1 MPRAKKKQVAP
12 FVINYATYGITLTE
26 HKNKLDRHYDGNL
39 KQFRDDLQANPYHVF
54 VDICDMSFTYADT
67 IIIRCHHANPD
78 AYCRC
83 QYAAYAALQKNEL
96 EGNTRMTD
104 AELARGVNEV
114 AHEAMSH
121 IVDVVKNDP
130 LIHYEPSRHL
140 VAFEQT
146 YQDEL
151 LIADHLKA
159 RLARHEPIE
168 HDIEQYRHDG
178 DMELTDEQMAALR
191 MVLDNDVCMINGS
204 AGCVDANTEF
214 FTGRGWKRIA
224 DYEDGDMV
232 LQYNE
237 DGTAELVEPMAYIKQ
252 PCDYL
257 WHFETPHSINQT
269 VCEQHRI
276 IYKWPNFNSIKETN
290 VLALKEKSD
299 NNINWNGRFIT
310 QFYHFGDGLNLTD
323 EQIRVMIAVMADG
336 RYSTWRNPTSKSTH
350 CHIRLKKKR
359 KIYRLHHLLSEANIS
374 YDCKVDKCGV
384 TIFSFYAPERRKV
397 YGDEWWNVNEH
408 QAKIICDEVVHWDG
422 CIEKS
427 RVHEKE
433 KPVFRT
439 TEKASADY
447 IQYIFNING
456 WQSTIVTDENTPSRR
471 EYAKTVY
478 KVSTKHNTTTGLCFD
493 TRPSKTKTKF
503 ERVVTTDG
511 FKYCFTVPSHML
523 VLRRKDCVFVTGNCG
538 KSQTTKAV
546 VNMLD
551 DMGLTYQLLAPTG
564 IASKVLRNYT
574 GRSAMTCHMFLLN
587 SWKPDYI
594 ILDEASIC
602 SVHLLAVLLSQIGY
616 EPKLIFI
623 ADNAQLAS
631 IQCGSLVQ
639 NMIDSGLIPR
649 VELTKIFRYNSSGI
663 VTMATDIRHG
673 SCDHLTAD
681 FPDYLFVP
689 EDENDPIGQ
698 VVEQYDRLIADGYSI
713 DDIVVLCPF
722 NKRVGADAINAAISA
737 KYNRNEPV
745 RKNSAIKLG
754 DKVLNCKNNYHGGGK
769 DDMIA
774 NGDVGYLRFIGY
786 DYKTKTNTVA
796 VEFADGIK
804 NVASLSVL
812 KQAYAMST
820 HKSQGSSA
828 KAVIVLIDPMHGFM
842 LSRNLLYTAV
852 TRARE
857 RLVIV
862 GDADTI
868 MRGIRVEENMRRNTW
883 LKEMLDNHTTI

>member
-1 MPRAKKKQVAP
+1 MPRAKKKQVTP
-12 FVINYATYGITLTE
+12 FVINYTPYGITLTE
-26 HKNKLDRHYDGNL
+26 HKNKLDRHYGGNL
-39 KQFRDDLQANPYHVF
+39 KQFRADLQANPYHVF

-67 IIIRCHHANPD
+67 ITMRCHHANPD

-83 QYAAYAALQKNEL
+83 QYAAYAVLQKNEL

-104 AELARGVNEV
+104 AELARCVNEV
-114 AHEAMSH
+114 AHEAMPH
-121 IVDVVKNDP
+121 IVDIVKNDP

-151 LIADHLKA
+151 LIADHLKE

-191 MVLDNDVCMINGS
+191 MVLDNDVCMLNGQ
-204 AGCVDANTEF
+204 AG
-214 FTGRGWKRIA
+214 
-224 DYEDGDMV
+224 
-232 LQYNE
+232 
-237 DGTAELVEPMAYIKQ
+237 
-252 PCDYL
+252 
-257 WHFETPHSINQT
+257 S
-269 VCEQHRI
+269 
-276 IYKWPNFNSIKETN
+276 
-290 VLALKEKSD
+290 
-299 NNINWNGRFIT
+299 
-310 QFYHFGDGLNLTD
+310 
-323 EQIRVMIAVMADG
+323 
-336 RYSTWRNPTSKSTH
+336 
-350 CHIRLKKKR
+350 
-359 KIYRLHHLLSEANIS
+359 
-374 YDCKVDKCGV
+374 
-384 TIFSFYAPERRKV
+384 
-397 YGDEWWNVNEH
+397 
-408 QAKIICDEVVHWDG
+408 
-422 CIEKS
+422 
-427 RVHEKE
+427 
-433 KPVFRT
+433 
-439 TEKASADY
+439 
-447 IQYIFNING
+447 
-456 WQSTIVTDENTPSRR
+456 
-471 EYAKTVY
+471 
-478 KVSTKHNTTTGLCFD
+478 
-493 TRPSKTKTKF
+493 
-503 ERVVTTDG
+503 
-511 FKYCFTVPSHML
+511 
-523 VLRRKDCVFVTGNCG
+523 G
-538 KSQTTKAV
+538 KSQTTKAILD
-546 VNMLD
+546 MLD
-551 DMGLTYQLLAPTG
+551 NFDKSYVCLTPTG
-564 IASKVLRNYT
+564 ISSKILRQYT
-574 GRSAMTCHMFLLN
+574 GRSASTIHMFLTN
-587 SWKPDYI
+587 VRKPDYVLI
-594 ILDEASIC
+594 DESSMVSI
-602 SVHLLAVLLSQIGY
+602 HLLAVLLSQIGY

-663 VTMATDIRHG
+663 VTIATDIRHG

-737 KYNRNEPV
+737 KYNHNEPV

-754 DKVLNCKNNYHGGGK
+754 DKVLNCKNNYHCGGK
-769 DDMIA
+769 DDIIA

-804 NVASLSVL
+804 NVGSLSVL

>member
-1 MPRAKKKQVAP
+1 MPRAKKKQVTP
-12 FVINYATYGITLTE
+12 FVINYTPYGITLTE
-26 HKNKLDRHYDGNL
+26 HKNKLDRHYGGNL
-39 KQFRDDLQANPYHVF
+39 KQFRADLQANPYHVF

-67 IIIRCHHANPD
+67 ITMRCHHANPD

-83 QYAAYAALQKNEL
+83 QYAAYAVLQKNEL

-104 AELARGVNEV
+104 AELARCVNEV
-114 AHEAMSH
+114 AHKAMPH
-121 IVDVVKNDP
+121 IVDIVKNDP

-151 LIADHLKA
+151 LIADHLKE

-191 MVLDNDVCMINGS
+191 MVLDNDVCMLNGQ
-204 AGCVDANTEF
+204 AG
-214 FTGRGWKRIA
+214 
-224 DYEDGDMV
+224 
-232 LQYNE
+232 
-237 DGTAELVEPMAYIKQ
+237 
-252 PCDYL
+252 
-257 WHFETPHSINQT
+257 S
-269 VCEQHRI
+269 
-276 IYKWPNFNSIKETN
+276 
-290 VLALKEKSD
+290 
-299 NNINWNGRFIT
+299 
-310 QFYHFGDGLNLTD
+310 
-323 EQIRVMIAVMADG
+323 
-336 RYSTWRNPTSKSTH
+336 
-350 CHIRLKKKR
+350 
-359 KIYRLHHLLSEANIS
+359 
-374 YDCKVDKCGV
+374 
-384 TIFSFYAPERRKV
+384 
-397 YGDEWWNVNEH
+397 
-408 QAKIICDEVVHWDG
+408 
-422 CIEKS
+422 
-427 RVHEKE
+427 
-433 KPVFRT
+433 
-439 TEKASADY
+439 
-447 IQYIFNING
+447 
-456 WQSTIVTDENTPSRR
+456 
-471 EYAKTVY
+471 
-478 KVSTKHNTTTGLCFD
+478 
-493 TRPSKTKTKF
+493 
-503 ERVVTTDG
+503 
-511 FKYCFTVPSHML
+511 
-523 VLRRKDCVFVTGNCG
+523 G
-538 KSQTTKAV
+538 KSQTTKAILD
-546 VNMLD
+546 MLD
-551 DMGLTYQLLAPTG
+551 NFDKSYVCLTPTG
-564 IASKVLRNYT
+564 ISSKILRQYT
-574 GRSAMTCHMFLLN
+574 GRSASTIHMFLTN
-587 SWKPDYI
+587 VRRPDYVLI
-594 ILDEASIC
+594 DESSMVSI
-602 SVHLLAVLLSQIGY
+602 HLLAVLLSQIGY

-663 VTMATDIRHG
+663 VTIATDIRHG

-737 KYNRNEPV
+737 KYNHNEPV

-754 DKVLNCKNNYHGGGK
+754 DKVLNCKNNYHCGGK
-769 DDMIA
+769 DDIIA

-804 NVASLSVL
+804 NVGSLSVL

>member
-12 FVINYATYGITLTE
+12 FVINYTPYGITLTE

-67 IIIRCHHANPD
+67 IIMRCHHANPD

-83 QYAAYAALQKNEL
+83 QYAAYAVLQKNEL

-114 AHEAMSH
+114 AHEAMPH

-151 LIADHLKA
+151 LISDHLKA

-178 DMELTDEQMAALR
+178 DMELTDEQMSALR
-191 MVLDNDVCMINGS
+191 MVLDNDVCMLNGQ
-204 AGCVDANTEF
+204 AG
-214 FTGRGWKRIA
+214 
-224 DYEDGDMV
+224 
-232 LQYNE
+232 
-237 DGTAELVEPMAYIKQ
+237 
-252 PCDYL
+252 
-257 WHFETPHSINQT
+257 S
-269 VCEQHRI
+269 
-276 IYKWPNFNSIKETN
+276 
-290 VLALKEKSD
+290 
-299 NNINWNGRFIT
+299 
-310 QFYHFGDGLNLTD
+310 
-323 EQIRVMIAVMADG
+323 
-336 RYSTWRNPTSKSTH
+336 
-350 CHIRLKKKR
+350 
-359 KIYRLHHLLSEANIS
+359 
-374 YDCKVDKCGV
+374 
-384 TIFSFYAPERRKV
+384 
-397 YGDEWWNVNEH
+397 
-408 QAKIICDEVVHWDG
+408 
-422 CIEKS
+422 
-427 RVHEKE
+427 
-433 KPVFRT
+433 
-439 TEKASADY
+439 
-447 IQYIFNING
+447 
-456 WQSTIVTDENTPSRR
+456 
-471 EYAKTVY
+471 
-478 KVSTKHNTTTGLCFD
+478 
-493 TRPSKTKTKF
+493 
-503 ERVVTTDG
+503 
-511 FKYCFTVPSHML
+511 
-523 VLRRKDCVFVTGNCG
+523 G

-574 GRSAMTCHMFLLN
+574 SRSAMTCHMFLLN
-587 SWKPDYI
+587 SWNPDYI

-737 KYNRNEPV
+737 KYNHNEPV

-804 NVASLSVL
+804 NVGSLSVL

-868 MRGIRVEENMRRNTW
+868 IRGVRVEENMRRNTW

>member
-1 MPRAKKKQVAP
+1 MPRAKKKQAAP
-12 FVINYATYGITLTE
+12 FVINYTPYGITLTE
-26 HKNKLDRHYDGNL
+26 HKNKLDRHYGGNL
-39 KQFRDDLQANPYHVF
+39 KQFRDDLQANPYHIF

-67 IIIRCHHANPD
+67 IIMRCHHANPD

-83 QYAAYAALQKNEL
+83 QYAAYAVLQKNEL

-114 AHEAMSH
+114 AHEAMPH
-121 IVDVVKNDP
+121 IVDIVKNDP
-130 LIHYEPSRHL
+130 LIHYEPSRHF

-146 YQDEL
+146 YKDEL
-151 LIADHLKA
+151 LIADHLNE
-159 RLARHEPIE
+159 RIRHGLSMVQ
-168 HDIEQYRHDG
+168 HDLQKYRKNDNVN
-178 DMELTDEQMAALR
+178 LTDEQMLALN
-191 MVLDNDVCMINGS
+191 MVLNNDVCMLNGP
-204 AGCVDANTEF
+204 AG
-214 FTGRGWKRIA
+214 
-224 DYEDGDMV
+224 
-232 LQYNE
+232 
-237 DGTAELVEPMAYIKQ
+237 
-252 PCDYL
+252 
-257 WHFETPHSINQT
+257 S
-269 VCEQHRI
+269 
-276 IYKWPNFNSIKETN
+276 
-290 VLALKEKSD
+290 
-299 NNINWNGRFIT
+299 
-310 QFYHFGDGLNLTD
+310 
-323 EQIRVMIAVMADG
+323 
-336 RYSTWRNPTSKSTH
+336 
-350 CHIRLKKKR
+350 
-359 KIYRLHHLLSEANIS
+359 
-374 YDCKVDKCGV
+374 
-384 TIFSFYAPERRKV
+384 
-397 YGDEWWNVNEH
+397 
-408 QAKIICDEVVHWDG
+408 
-422 CIEKS
+422 
-427 RVHEKE
+427 
-433 KPVFRT
+433 
-439 TEKASADY
+439 
-447 IQYIFNING
+447 
-456 WQSTIVTDENTPSRR
+456 
-471 EYAKTVY
+471 
-478 KVSTKHNTTTGLCFD
+478 
-493 TRPSKTKTKF
+493 
-503 ERVVTTDG
+503 
-511 FKYCFTVPSHML
+511 
-523 VLRRKDCVFVTGNCG
+523 G
-538 KSQTTKAV
+538 KSQTTKAILD
-546 VNMLD
+546 MLD
-551 DMGLTYQLLAPTG
+551 DIGKSYVCLTPTG
-564 IASKVLRNYT
+564 ISSKVMRGYT
-574 GRSAMTCHMFLLN
+574 GRPASTIHMFLTN
-587 SWKPDYI
+587 VWKPDYVLI
-594 ILDEASIC
+594 DESSMV

-616 EPKLIFI
+616 EPKLVFI

-681 FPDYLFVP
+681 FPDYLFVQ

-737 KYNRNEPV
+737 KYNHNEPV

-786 DYKTKTNTVA
+786 DYRTKTNTVA

-804 NVASLSVL
+804 NVGSLSVL

-828 KAVIVLIDPMHGFM
+828 KAVIVLIDPIHGFM

-868 MRGIRVEENMRRNTW
+868 IRGVRVEENMRRNTW

>member
-1 MPRAKKKQVAP
+1 MPRVKKKQVAP
-12 FVINYATYGITLTE
+12 FVINYTPYGITLTE

-67 IIIRCHHANPD
+67 IIMRCHHANPD

-83 QYAAYAALQKNEL
+83 QYAAYAVLQKNEL

-114 AHEAMSH
+114 AHESMPH

-151 LIADHLKA
+151 LIAVHLKA

-191 MVLDNDVCMINGS
+191 MVLDNDACMLNGQ
-204 AGCVDANTEF
+204 AG
-214 FTGRGWKRIA
+214 
-224 DYEDGDMV
+224 
-232 LQYNE
+232 
-237 DGTAELVEPMAYIKQ
+237 
-252 PCDYL
+252 
-257 WHFETPHSINQT
+257 S
-269 VCEQHRI
+269 
-276 IYKWPNFNSIKETN
+276 
-290 VLALKEKSD
+290 
-299 NNINWNGRFIT
+299 
-310 QFYHFGDGLNLTD
+310 
-323 EQIRVMIAVMADG
+323 
-336 RYSTWRNPTSKSTH
+336 
-350 CHIRLKKKR
+350 
-359 KIYRLHHLLSEANIS
+359 
-374 YDCKVDKCGV
+374 
-384 TIFSFYAPERRKV
+384 
-397 YGDEWWNVNEH
+397 
-408 QAKIICDEVVHWDG
+408 
-422 CIEKS
+422 
-427 RVHEKE
+427 
-433 KPVFRT
+433 
-439 TEKASADY
+439 
-447 IQYIFNING
+447 
-456 WQSTIVTDENTPSRR
+456 
-471 EYAKTVY
+471 
-478 KVSTKHNTTTGLCFD
+478 
-493 TRPSKTKTKF
+493 
-503 ERVVTTDG
+503 
-511 FKYCFTVPSHML
+511 
-523 VLRRKDCVFVTGNCG
+523 G
-538 KSQTTKAV
+538 KSSTTKAILD
-546 VNMLD
+546 MLD
-551 DMGLTYQLLAPTG
+551 DLEKSYVCLTPTG
-564 IASKVLRNYT
+564 ISSKILRQYT
-574 GRSAMTCHMFLLN
+574 GRPASTIHMFLTN
-587 SWKPDYI
+587 VWKPDYVLI
-594 ILDEASIC
+594 DESSMV

-616 EPKLIFI
+616 EPKLVFI

-737 KYNRNEPV
+737 KYNHNEPV

-804 NVASLSVL
+804 NVGSLSVL

-868 MRGIRVEENMRRNTW
+868 IRGVRVEENMRRNTW
-883 LKEMLDNHTTI
+883 LKEMLDNHTII